1 MTEPNAGSFGAEET
15 RIRAAFEHRRADR
28 RYAWFT
34 PAYLFEMQ
42 HVERRLL
49 ALLYRNGISSLEG
62 KCILEIGCG
71 TGRWLREFVKW
82 GARPRDVVGMDL
94 LADRVGEAN
103 ALCARRAH
111 LFRGSAGALPLR
123 SASFDLVAQFTVF
136 TSILEPALKRQ
147 VAL

>member
-1 MTEPNAGSFGAEET
+1 MTDLSAVSFGAEET
-15 RIRAAFEHRRADR
+15 RIRAAFEHRPVDR

-49 ALLYRNGISSLEG
+49 NLLCRSGISSLAG

-94 LADRVGEAN
+94 LADRVGEAS
-103 ALCARRAH
+103 ALCAPGTH
-111 LFRGSAGALPLR
+111 LFRGSAATLPLR
-123 SASFDLVAQFTVF
+123 SASFDLVA
-136 TSILEPALKRQ
+136 
-147 VAL
+147 